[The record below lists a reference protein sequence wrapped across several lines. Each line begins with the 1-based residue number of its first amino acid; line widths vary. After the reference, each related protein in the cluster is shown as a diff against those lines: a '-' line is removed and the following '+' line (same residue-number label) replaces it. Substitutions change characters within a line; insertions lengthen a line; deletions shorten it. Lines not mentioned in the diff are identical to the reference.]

1 MKHGVSE
8 LEQAVAA
15 QPRSAALRA
24 DLAVAYAQVGRR
36 EEALAAWEAC
46 LRLDP
51 PDELAQRAWTERRRL
66 IRQGDAISPE
76 RLRLWTAEGLAEGP
90 DANGLAFL
98 TAQLGCPDP
107 DTRLRAAEALGER
120 GDPTAVPALVT
131 ALGDE
136 IDAVRQAVIRALG
149 QMRYSRAA
157 VDALVEVLKNEAQT
171 ATAYQAAQALRRLG
185 TPTALAAVESW
196 ERGGGSRTQG

>member
-1 MKHGVSE
+1 ME
-8 LEQAVAA
+8 LERAVAA

-24 DLAVAYAQVGRR
+24 DLAAAYAQLGRR
-36 EEALAAWEAC
+36 EEAIAAWEEC

-66 IRQGDAISPE
+66 ILQGETSARKP
-76 RLRLWTAEGLAEGP
+76 LRLWTAEGWAEAP
-90 DANGLAFL
+90 DANGLAFW
-98 TAQLGCPDP
+98 TAQLGSPDP
-107 DTRLRAAEALGER
+107 DLRLRAAEALGER
-120 GDPTAVPALVT
+120 GDPTAVPALVA

-136 IDAVRQAVIRALG
+136 INAVRQAAIRALG
-149 QMRYSRAA
+149 QMRYSQAA
-157 VDALVEVLKNEAQT
+157 VDALVAVLRNEAQT

-196 ERGGGSRTQG
+196 EREHGA